1 MYEVEIMWFQQKQ
14 IPLIIS
20 LVAHG
25 TVVFFKSLK
34 GIVDHNYLYFRNL
47 FIFLYVESFYFW
59 DFTVAFCRRQQ
70 P

>member
-47 FIFLYVESFYFW
+47 FYFR
-59 DFTVAFCRRQQ
+59 DFTVAFCWRQQ